1 MREKTPANL
10 LALGVPKK
18 KEERYYGKLQQ
29 ICGHPVVTAHQICFQ
44 RDPDDLQDRKECIVP
59 KKKEKRVTKK
69 NSANLQAPGGN
80 GPSKFVS
87 GVTSTT
93 HEIGRNGL

>member
-1 MREKTPANL
+1 LREKTPANL

-18 KEERYYGKLQQ
+18 KEEMYYGKLQQ
-29 ICGHPVVTAHQICFQ
+29 ICGRPVVTAHQICFQ

-69 NSANLQAPGGN
+69 IRLICRHPVVTVHQNLFPA
-80 GPSKFVS
+80 
-87 GVTSTT
+87 
-93 HEIGRNGL
+93 